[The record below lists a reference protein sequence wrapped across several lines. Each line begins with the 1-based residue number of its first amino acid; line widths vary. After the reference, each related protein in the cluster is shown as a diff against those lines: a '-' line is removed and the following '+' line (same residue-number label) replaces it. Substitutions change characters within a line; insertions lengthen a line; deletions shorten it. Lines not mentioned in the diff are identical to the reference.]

1 MTVYQ
6 GQDRGTLSD
15 YDRYFAAMDKTMQ
28 QKLAFTAAHFLMHP
42 QAVIAD
48 MGCGSGLGAYQM
60 AQLNPDVTIIGID
73 INPEAV
79 RLATENYKLPNLLF
93 KVGDVEKPDASFG
106 RFDGILNSSVLHHVY
121 SFNDYNKANV
131 INALRNQ
138 MALLKTGGTMIIR
151 DFCAEADD
159 SYVQLELSGIGGGDT
174 VLTMSDADLLIV
186 FSETAQALRAETSR
200 GFFLEE
206 VECPRQGFRRF
217 RLSAKWANEFILR
230 KDYRSDWE
238 SETLEEYSWWT
249 AEDFR
254 RELSALGSRVVYTAP
269 FWNNWIIEN
278 RYRDRVFLYD
288 EQGAALPYPPTNFI
302 AVVEKVTDGQ
312 SLSFGESAIAKGQK
326 GFLKLQAWQK
336 KDGGIP
342 YEMAVRKGRVTDCFP
357 YCLGRDGRIFISAKQ
372 GYPRPLM
379 NIVPRG
385 SANLDGKK
393 WSGHALEPI
402 AVVTEDGGFMKLLT
416 ERTGLADGDFG
427 TPATALRYYPS
438 SGMMDEIV
446 DSVFIPL
453 KEDRTDTLFSLPPEL
468 TGFRSGGEVRMF
480 PAQDILRAAQV
491 GILPEAR
498 LEMNIYWLLRH
509 LKMKPDQWLGE
520 RVALH
525 RCPAV
530 IAQEMNRLKGEG
542 AAAPYRLVEAPVRY
556 LKHFRSSFGEFA
568 RTERLTQQEFEFILP
583 AHASANVVT
592 VLPLALDA
600 QGELCIGLEKIA
612 LPAPQLREG
621 GAEIWVIPSYRLP
634 FAVDTL
640 DKAQVFAAQ
649 KLAQPQ
655 TALHK
660 LGEGYFTSLGLTPER
675 VYPFVLSLQD
685 APQFEKPLTF
695 VRCRELLRSA
705 PELRD
710 AHLLISLFRAVH
722 MLGLWD

>member
-6 GQDRGTLSD
+6 GQDRGDVSD

-28 QKLAFTAAHFLMHP
+28 QKLAFTTAHFLMRP
-42 QAVIAD
+42 NAVIAD

-60 AQLNPDVTIIGID
+60 ARLNPDVTIIGID

-79 RLATENYKLPNLLF
+79 RLAAENYKLPNLLF

-106 RFDGILNSSVLHHVY
+106 MFDGILNSSVLHHVY

-138 MALLKTGGTMIIR
+138 MALLKKGGTMIIR
-151 DFCAEADD
+151 DFCATADD
-159 SYVQLELSGIGGGDT
+159 SYVQLELSNIGGDT
-174 VLTMSDADLLIV
+174 TVQTMSDAELLIV
-186 FSETAQALRAETSR
+186 FSETAQALRPEHSR

-206 VECPRQGFRRF
+206 VECRRNGFRRF

-269 FWNNWIIEN
+269 FWNSWIIEN
-278 RYRDRVFLYD
+278 RYRDQVFLYD
-288 EQGAALPYPPTNFI
+288 EQGAELPYPPTNFI
-302 AVVEKVTDGQ
+302 AVVEKVDDGQ
-312 SLSFGESAIAKGQK
+312 SLSFGECAIAKGQK

-336 KDGGIP
+336 DDGEIP
-342 YEMAVRKGRVTDCFP
+342 YEMAVRQGRVTDCFP
-357 YCLGRDGRIFISAKQ
+357 YCLGKDGRIFIYAKQ

-402 AVVTEDGGFMKLLT
+402 AVVTEDGEFGRLLS
-416 ERTGLADGDFG
+416 ERTGLADSAFG
-427 TPATALRYYPS
+427 TAAKALRYYPS

-446 DSVFIPL
+446 ESVFVPL
-453 KEDRTDTLFSLPPEL
+453 TEDRTDTVFPLPSAL
-468 TGFRSGGEVRMF
+468 TGFRSSGEVRMY

-509 LKMKPDQWLGE
+509 LQIKPDQWLGE

-525 RCPAV
+525 RCPALV
-530 IAQEMNRLKGEG
+530 VQEIKALRGEG
-542 AAAPYRLVEAPVRY
+542 NAAPYRRIDAPAAY

-568 RTERLTQQEFEFILP
+568 RTERITQQEFEFILP

-600 QGELCIGLEKIA
+600 AGELCVGLERIS

-621 GAEIWVIPSYRLP
+621 GAVMWVTPSYRLP

-640 DKAQVFAAQ
+640 DKAQAFAAQ
-649 KLAQPQ
+649 KLAQPHN
-655 TALHK
+655 ALHK

-685 APQFEKPLTF
+685 GRPFEKPLTF
-695 VRCRELLRSA
+695 IRCQELLRHA